1 MGKDHRK
8 SREWSYKTQAL
19 NDPDN
24 VFKKLNCKGRILA
37 EIWKLEEKNY
47 TTLFIDWTTLQFRA
61 STSLK

>member
-37 EIWKLEEKNY
+37 EIWKLEEK
-47 TTLFIDWTTLQFRA
+47 TTLHY
-61 STSLK
+61 S